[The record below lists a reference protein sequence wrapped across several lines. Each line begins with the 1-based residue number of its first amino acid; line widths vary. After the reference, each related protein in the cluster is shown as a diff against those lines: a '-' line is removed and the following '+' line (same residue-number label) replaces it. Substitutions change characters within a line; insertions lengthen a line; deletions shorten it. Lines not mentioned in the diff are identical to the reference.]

1 MRPLPPAAQL
11 LAGSRLDDS
20 HDIRPCLNL
29 LLPAVKRSF
38 DSLLLSRYTI
48 SVMPPHR
55 SSQQR
60 MGSLQRANQ
69 IRRLRADDKLL
80 IRSRN
85 LDARSILLN
94 PPDYWSGSRI
104 VDLLL
109 SVPGLGRVKIRNMLE
124 RQSISPAKMLAGL
137 TEGQRDRLVE
147 EISHY
152 YKR

>member
-1 MRPLPPAAQL
+1 
-11 LAGSRLDDS
+11 
-20 HDIRPCLNL
+20 
-29 LLPAVKRSF
+29 
-38 DSLLLSRYTI
+38 
-48 SVMPPHR
+48 MPPHR

-80 IRSRN
+80 IRSRD

-94 PPDYWSGSRI
+94 PPDYWVGSRI

-109 SVPGLGRVKIRNMLE
+109 SVPGLGRVKIKNMLE